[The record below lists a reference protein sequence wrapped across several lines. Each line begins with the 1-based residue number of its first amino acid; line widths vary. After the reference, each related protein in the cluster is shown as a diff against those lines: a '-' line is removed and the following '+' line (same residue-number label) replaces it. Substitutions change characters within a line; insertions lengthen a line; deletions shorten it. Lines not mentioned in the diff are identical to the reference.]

1 MGRSALYITDDERH
15 RDLPGTVE
23 DGFEQTALVAQYDI
37 RRRGQPLRTV
47 RVYACFNY
55 KGLEL

>member
-1 MGRSALYITDDERH
+1 MGRSALFVTDDERR
-15 RDLPGTVE
+15 RDLPGTIE
-23 DGFEQTALVAQYDI
+23 DGFEQCALVAQYEI
-37 RRRGQPLRTV
+37 RRRGQSLRTV